1 MIDWVSAT
9 YPQRK
14 EYGKV
19 KIYETSKLLSLSP
32 SGDVRWQRSDAEQV
46 SGSHDSKL
54 YAKSPDQCDLYISGN
69 PVKFFQGHNLF
80 GSSDYVGLW
89 LSAGLAV
96 RQECG
101 LFPSPQ
107 TAAATFDQPHFT
119 RLDLTRSYLFPSD
132 AIARSWL
139 REVASVA
146 HSRHGAPTTQAGTV
160 YWGQGSKRWTMKAY
174 LKSDEIKSRKRSH
187 WISSALGKSVV
198 DELTDWAAGVVRFEL
213 QLRTLELDSILQ
225 GRTRPL
231 TEDELLAIWQT
242 YFDRIAWNRNIAV
255 LEGSDMLDTTIEDTL
270 PVHLQGKLALWRQGR
285 DLRELMPHNTFY
297 RTRRALMAAVGV
309 DIAAPAP
316 AKELQEAID
325 PNLDPAGWDPKPLES
340 HVYVPDGQIAIDYGL
355 A

>member
-139 REVASVA
+139 REVAAFA

-160 YWGQGSKRWTMKAY
+160 YWAQGSKRWTMKAY

-187 WISSALGKSVV
+187 WISSALAMSSPTG
-198 DELTDWAAGVVRFEL
+198 
-213 QLRTLELDSILQ
+213 
-225 GRTRPL
+225 
-231 TEDELLAIWQT
+231 LLALCGSSYNCALSNSIA
-242 YFDRIAWNRNIAV
+242 FCRGAPGRSLRMNCSLSGRRISIA
-255 LEGSDMLDTTIEDTL
+255 LHG
-270 PVHLQGKLALWRQGR
+270 
-285 DLRELMPHNTFY
+285 
-297 RTRRALMAAVGV
+297 
-309 DIAAPAP
+309 IAT
-316 AKELQEAID
+316 
-325 PNLDPAGWDPKPLES
+325 
-340 HVYVPDGQIAIDYGL
+340 
-355 A
+355 